1 MKQFI
6 LSALLIFAGA
16 ILLSPVA
23 FTSPAHG
30 AAKNVTAR
38 DQGFSVI
45 EYESFHDVL
54 HPLQHEALPQK
65 DFKRIRAAAGKLVA
79 LGEAIVKVGVPRG
92 VDKNKHQ
99 ELKAGLKIFG
109 EKLVKFK
116 ADADQGTDDQLKESY
131 IAVHDSF
138 EMLAAM
144 LPR

>member
-23 FTSPAHG
+23 FASPARG

-38 DQGFSVI
+38 DQGFSVR
-45 EYESFHDVL
+45 EYESFHDAL
-54 HPLQHEALPQK
+54 HPLQHEALPKK
-65 DFKRIRAAAGKLVA
+65 DFKRIRAAAAKLVA
-79 LGEAIVKVGVPRG
+79 LGDAIVKVDVPRG

-99 ELKAGLKIFG
+99 EFKAGLKRFG
-109 EKLVKFK
+109 EALVKFK
-116 ADADQGTDDQLKESY
+116 ADADKGTDDQLKASY
-131 IAVHDSF
+131 SAVHDSF

-144 LPR
+144 LPK